1 MSRRLLLVE
10 DDAGALVAYR
20 EALRLTDW
28 EIMVAQTMAE
38 AKAAL
43 VGPGV
48 FQVVLLDICLPDGN
62 GIDLIEHVRQVGA
75 ETVVATGRMGAELIA
90 QGGRPSILQN
100 TLVLSKP
107 ISLEL
112 FQGALDQAYE
122 RQRNRIG

>member
-1 MSRRLLLVE
+1 
-10 DDAGALVAYR
+10 
-20 EALRLTDW
+20 
-28 EIMVAQTMAE
+28 
-38 AKAAL
+38 
-43 VGPGV
+43 
-48 FQVVLLDICLPDGN
+48 
-62 GIDLIEHVRQVGA
+62 
-75 ETVVATGRMGAELIA
+75 VATGRMGAELIA